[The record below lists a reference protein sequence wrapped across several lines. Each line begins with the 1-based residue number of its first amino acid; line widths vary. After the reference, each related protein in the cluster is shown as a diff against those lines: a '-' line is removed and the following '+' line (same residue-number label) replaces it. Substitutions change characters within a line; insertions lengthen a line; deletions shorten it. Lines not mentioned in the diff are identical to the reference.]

1 MFAENAYAQAGESS
15 AFSLVSLMPILLIF
29 VIFYFLLFRPQQ
41 KKEKA
46 RQGML
51 NSLKR
56 GDKIVT
62 GGGLVGTIHRIG
74 DKELVLEIA
83 EGVRINVMRSAVAD
97 VYSKMPE
104 SSKEP
109 EDKASDKPAKLAH
122 KGGKPALAGQAN
134 AAAKKKPAAKLAKKK

>member
-15 AFSLVSLMPILLIF
+15 AFSLVNLMPILLIF

-46 RQGML
+46 RQSML
-51 NSLKR
+51 GSLKR

-62 GGGLVGTIHRIG
+62 SGGLVGTIHRIG
-74 DKELVLEIA
+74 DKELILEIA

-97 VYSKMPE
+97 VYSKTPE
-104 SSKEP
+104 LSKEP
-109 EDKASDKPAKLAH
+109 EDKAASKSDR
-122 KGGKPALAGQAN
+122 KGGKPVAGHAN